1 MIRRTALR
9 RVFARQ
15 FVLVASLPLVL
26 VVLLWGAAV
35 LPEATQ
41 GIEAENAQ
49 AAALMRSQIEAVLSV
64 PQRAVEMAAALIA
77 AAPARSP
84 QTQAVLQHTIA
95 STPAIESLYVADARG
110 VVEDAAVSLNA
121 GVRAADLL
129 GLDLSARP
137 FYALA
142 RERGTLV
149 WSDTFLSPL
158 TGRVTAVI
166 ALPIGER
173 MVVADMSL
181 TGLAKEFLA
190 RQRLPG
196 AQVIVLDAK
205 GRVIVHPQQ
214 QLANWQENLSH
225 LPLVRSAL
233 TGAPYDPSGRSPQ
246 GGAPGSGRPSAGPG
260 QPASGEIE
268 LGGERWLATVATA
281 QPTGWYV
288 LVAQPRA
295 KLYAPL
301 KRIAWVVGIAVA
313 LGLTIA
319 VVMGLRMARVVADR
333 YRRLASAAQAMVDD
347 PERKREPELDLGSE
361 ETHALWERLRTV
373 LDRLQEQ
380 EQRAKSAQAD
390 LQAVLDAA
398 TEVAVIATDLAG
410 VIRVFNRGA
419 EKMLGYSAAD
429 LVGRETPERLFD
441 AADISARTLE
451 LQQQLGRPVH
461 RMQAFVAVAREVG
474 YEVRDWTCLRKDGSR
489 LLVSMAITAIRD
501 AGGTLTGFLAIAI
514 DQTQRLRA
522 AELELAR
529 ERAEVASQAK
539 SDFLSRVSHELR
551 TPLNAMLGY
560 AQLLS
565 IDAERLL
572 APAQRERVARIESA
586 GWHLVRLIDDVLDLS
601 RIESGRLQLSME
613 PVDLANVIAEAVRLV
628 APQAASQGISIAQHT
643 AHAASGLAPL
653 VHADRTRMK
662 QVLVNLLS
670 NAVKY
675 NVAGGRVEVMLIETD
690 ERRLSVSITDTG
702 RGMDAA
708 QLERLFEPFDRLGLE
723 RSEIQGTGIGLVIT
737 RRLVDMMQGRI
748 EVQSQPHVGSV
759 FTVTLPRAEHGY
771 GAADSAHGSL
781 EGVDERIAGDVVY
794 VEDNVVNAMLMQEVF
809 ALRPACRLHLAGT
822 MAAGRELI
830 ERLHP
835 QLVLVDLHL
844 PDGSGVAL
852 IEWLQADASRRAIPA
867 IVVSADATR
876 LQEQAAMK
884 AGARAYLHKPIRVA
898 DALELIDDTLR
909 G

>member
-1 MIRRTALR
+1 MTRRTALR

-41 GIEAENAQ
+41 GIEAENAG
-49 AAALMRSQIEAVLSV
+49 AAALMRSQIGAVLSV

-77 AAPARSP
+77 AAPARSA

-95 STPAIESLYVADARG
+95 STPAIESLYVANARG

-166 ALPIGER
+166 ALPVGER

-181 TGLAKEFLA
+181 TGLAKELLA
-190 RQRLPG
+190 RQRLHG

-225 LPLVRSAL
+225 LPLMRSAL
-233 TGAPYDPSGRSPQ
+233 A
-246 GGAPGSGRPSAGPG
+246 G

-288 LVAQPRA
+288 LVAQPHA

-319 VVMGLRMARVVADR
+319 VVMGLRMAGVVADR

-613 PVDLANVIAEAVRLV
+613 PVDLANVIAEAVRMI
-628 APQAASQGISIAQHT
+628 APQAALQGISIAQHT

-653 VHADRTRMK
+653 VHADRTRLK

-675 NVAGGRVEVMLIETD
+675 NVAGGRVEVMLIEPD
-690 ERRLSVSITDTG
+690 ERRLSVSVTDTG

-737 RRLVDMMQGRI
+737 RRLIDMMQGRI
-748 EVQSQPHVGSV
+748 EVQSEPHVGSV

-771 GAADSAHGSL
+771 GAADSAHGRL

-830 ERLHP
+830 ERLRP

-844 PDGSGVAL
+844 PDGSGLAL
-852 IEWLQADASRRAIPA
+852 IEWLQADPSRRAIPA

-876 LQEQAAMK
+876 LQEEAAMK